1 MEFMQVDRETCESLI
16 PGLLG
21 ALSDVPFTELE
32 SESGPAIGIFRDH
45 GGSNLLVP
53 AAFGGQDATA
63 LQAARVVRALGAV
76 APSLSVAT
84 AMHHFS
90 IGTLFGV
97 ADTFAAGTDLDD
109 MLLKRV
115 AAERLLVCSAFAEG
129 RTNQGILTPTMQA
142 RPVDG
147 GYLLTGSKKPCSLS
161 RSMDLITASV
171 GMPQPDGSSEMG
183 FLILPADTPGIS
195 IHPFWNTPV
204 LVGAESNELRLD
216 DVFVTDRQILQ
227 PPAELAEALSEL
239 QEVGLI
245 WFQMIVCA
253 AYTGMA
259 SSLVDRV
266 LRRGRG
272 APADRAQLAMTIET
286 AAHLTEGLARRVM
299 DDDTDNDGL
308 AAALVSRFAVQ
319 RLIAEATA
327 QAVEL
332 LGGMAFIS
340 SSDVAYLAAATR
352 AIAFHPPSRT
362 STLDGLLDYWTGQ
375 PLVVA

>member
-1 MEFMQVDRETCESLI
+1 MEFMQADRETSEALQ
-16 PGLLG
+16 PGLLD
-21 ALSDVPFTELE
+21 ALSEVPFSELE
-32 SESGPAIGIFRDH
+32 SESSPAVKIFRDH

-53 AAFGGQDATA
+53 ASFGGLDATA
-63 LQAARVVRALGAV
+63 LQAARAVRALGAV

-97 ADTFAAGTDLDD
+97 ADTFAAGTDLDA
-109 MLLKRV
+109 LLLRRV
-115 AAERLLVCSAFAEG
+115 ADERLLVCSAFAEG
-129 RTNQGILTPTMQA
+129 RTDQGILSPTVEA

-147 GYLLTGSKKPCSLS
+147 GYLLSGSKKPCSLS
-161 RSMDLITASV
+161 KSMDLITASV
-171 GMPQPDGSSEMG
+171 GMRQSDGSVEMG

-195 IHPFWNTPV
+195 VHPFWSTPV
-204 LVGAESNELRLD
+204 LIGAESNELRLE
-216 DVFVTDRQILQ
+216 DVFVTSRQILQ
-227 PPAELAEALSEL
+227 PPAELTEELSEL

-259 SSLVDRV
+259 SSLVERV

-272 APADRAQLAMTIET
+272 AAADRAQSAVAVET
-286 AAHLTEGLARRVM
+286 AAALTEGLARRIM
-299 DDDTDNDGL
+299 DGDTDNDGL
-308 AAALVSRFAVQ
+308 AAALVTRFSVQ

-327 QAVEL
+327 QAAEL

-340 SSDVAYLAAATR
+340 SSEVAYLTAATR
-352 AIAFHPPSRT
+352 ALAFHPPSRT
-362 STLDGLLDYWTGQ
+362 STVDGLIDYYAGN